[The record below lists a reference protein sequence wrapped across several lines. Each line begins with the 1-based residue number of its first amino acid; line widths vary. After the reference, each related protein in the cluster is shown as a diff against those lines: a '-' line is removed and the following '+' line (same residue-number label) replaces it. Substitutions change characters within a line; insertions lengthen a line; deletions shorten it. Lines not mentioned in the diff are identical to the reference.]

1 MGRGCFKS
9 MKSQIQ
15 QRKDFDTKIDNDP
28 IELLQAIK
36 QQALNYQKSIY
47 VMEIIDNALVNF
59 LLRKQ
64 NDKLLYEYAQ
74 RFKTTKEIVE
84 SYVGGPI
91 EFTRYTK
98 DIKTMMKRT

>member
-36 QQALNYQKSIY
+36 QHTLNYQESLC
-47 VMEIIDNALVNF
+47 VMEIIDNTMLNF
-59 LLRKQ
+59 LSLKQ
-64 NDKLLYEYAQ
+64 KNKL
-74 RFKTTKEIVE
+74 
-84 SYVGGPI
+84 
-91 EFTRYTK
+91 
-98 DIKTMMKRT
+98 